1 MAARRSSV
9 FFAGV
14 VILVILLSGCASSGL
29 SIVQKEF
36 FDFKTTGLFV
46 KSCQELKKAERE
58 IESPPQKKGFFT
70 KINPVSLFKSD
81 PKERVE
87 KLQTTVN
94 DCTVPD
100 IERMVEVFR
109 SIRETDEKNGI
120 LGDTRAE
127 VRKKGFT
134 IYTDEK
140 EKVHRQNTRVL
151 SGNDALAEVGMS
163 VSPPPLQKS
172 EEIKDYTEFMKS
184 HYGEQYFE
192 RGLKK
197 VTDRLCINNDESLE
211 IGSDYSFVIVWRG
224 DHVLSRL
231 IKGGLINNPKKESA
245 LFKCPAGF
253 IGDLFRGGVGRG
265 VNMLIP

>member
-1 MAARRSSV
+1 MAARRNSA

-14 VILVILLSGCASSGL
+14 VISVILLSGCASSGL
-29 SIVQKEF
+29 SIVQKES
-36 FDFKTTGLFV
+36 FDFRTTGLFV

-58 IESPPQKKGFFT
+58 IESPPKKGFLA
-70 KINPVSLFKSD
+70 KLNPASLFKSD

-94 DCTVPD
+94 NCTVPD
-100 IERMVEVFR
+100 IERMVEVFK
-109 SIRETDEKNGI
+109 SIRETDEKNGV

-134 IYTDEK
+134 IYADET

-151 SGNDALAEVGMS
+151 SGNDALAEIGMS
-163 VSPPPLQKS
+163 VSPPPLQKP
-172 EEIKDYTEFMKS
+172 EEIRAYTEFMKT

-197 VTDRLCINNDESLE
+197 VTDRICINNDESLE
-211 IGSDYSFVIVWRG
+211 IGNDYSFVIVWRG

-231 IKGGLINNPKKESA
+231 IKGGPINNPKKESA
-245 LFKCPAGF
+245 LLKCPAGF
-253 IGDLFRGGVGRG
+253 IGDLFRSGVSRG
-265 VNMLIP
+265 VNMLVP

>member
-1 MAARRSSV
+1 MMVRRDAV
-9 FFAGV
+9 FFAGIIV
-14 VILVILLSGCASSGL
+14 LAVFLSGCASTGL
-29 SIVQKEF
+29 SIIKKES
-36 FDFKTTGLFV
+36 FDFRTTGLFV
-46 KSCQELKKAERE
+46 KSCQELKQAERE
-58 IESPPQKKGFFT
+58 IESPPKKGFLA
-70 KINPVSLFKSD
+70 KLNPVSLFKSD

-94 DCTVPD
+94 DCTIPD
-100 IERMVEVFR
+100 IERMVEVFK
-109 SIRETDEKNGI
+109 SIRETDEKSGI

-134 IYTDEK
+134 IYSDET
-140 EKVHRQNTRVL
+140 ERVHRQNTRVL

-163 VSPPPLQKS
+163 VSPPPLQKP
-172 EEIKDYTEFMKS
+172 EEIKAYTEFMKS

-197 VTDRLCINNDESLE
+197 VTDRICINNDESLE
-211 IGSDYSFVIVWRG
+211 IGNDFSFIIVWRG
-224 DHVLSRL
+224 DYVLSRL

-253 IGDLFRGGVGRG
+253 IGDLFKSGVSRG
-265 VNMLIP
+265 VNMFIP